1 MEEMRGWVILL
12 ICALPFQK
20 SKGKMKEKA
29 TSHPGMIV
37 FGGNVLGFDHTAAI
51 VAGGESL
58 LCMAVDH
65 IMNYFVGE
73 MEIPEA
79 LPLASFND
87 VVKMQADGVLAP
99 ADFESLFKLSIITW
113 LEGNDPD
120 GHILVCNNQRLSGFH
135 VKVLTRE
142 ELDQWSA
149 DNKQDEDDI
158 IVTKEASV
166 VLGSSGF
173 ASAYVNYAETLGPQ
187 DRSTEE
193 QLAAEN
199 TREVVYT
206 LIAAATEDPGV
217 VAALDGD
224 APIGFRITRR
234 EEGGAAFYKI
244 VVRRPTNWR
253 KFETHVNVAEL
264 YNKCNEHMHT
274 PFGTTGTMLLTQFAE
289 CPFGRI
295 RSAAQCGLDVPEEPG
310 FLLEDV
316 APLPAPKIYS
326 LVMSVPHRLFQ
337 GGKWIHGPLEKYHR
351 RRSWV
356 RFIPPNDNK
365 ADWWWDI
372 VDRVW
377 RSDERALL
385 PRAVYSTGTMRM
397 DYVWERFRHR
407 TQKWVPLFTA
417 AFSEEFRQLASVDR
431 PADEVGMSMLKLIEH
446 AYRQGYPQLGWKY
459 VYTINEH
466 RYTID
471 FVNMFQIDIDESV
484 IDHHNPNQSPIY
496 VPLLPSGREAQREPG
511 DTPPRSSIRRR
522 FVGIVNV

>member
-1 MEEMRGWVILL
+1 
-12 ICALPFQK
+12 
-20 SKGKMKEKA
+20 MKQKA
-29 TSHPGMIV
+29 TSHPGMVV
-37 FGGNVLGFDHTAAI
+37 FGGLPLGVAGVDHAVAF
-51 VAGGESL
+51 VAGGGSL
-58 LCMAVDH
+58 LRMAVDH
-65 IMNYFVGE
+65 ITNYFAGDVRRGDHLE
-73 MEIPEA
+73 MEIPVEA
-79 LPLASFND
+79 GIPLASFND
-87 VVKMQADGVLAP
+87 VVKMQADGLLAP

-120 GHILVCNNQRLSGFH
+120 GHILVCNNQRVSGFH

-142 ELDQWSA
+142 ELEQWSA
-149 DNKQDEDDI
+149 ANKQDEDDI

-173 ASAYVNYAETLGPQ
+173 ASAFVDFLETGPG
-187 DRSTEE
+187 DRSAPA

-217 VAALDGD
+217 VAALDGN

-234 EEGGAAFYKI
+234 EEGGVAFYKI

-253 KFETHVNVAEL
+253 KFETHVTVAEL

-295 RSAAQCGLDVPEEPG
+295 RSAAQCGLDVPEDYG

-316 APLPAPKIYS
+316 ALLPAPKIYS
-326 LVMSVPHRLFQ
+326 LLMSVPHRLFQ

-356 RFIPPNDNK
+356 RFIPPNDSK

-372 VDRVW
+372 VDCVW

-484 IDHHNPNQSPIY
+484 TDHHNPNIRRGY

-522 FVGIVNV
+522 FVGIVNVTT